1 MNMPLQEQNIFILLV
16 DDDDVDREKITRLL
30 NNIDMPIDITEC
42 TSAKETI
49 NKLSDNFYDCA
60 IIDYHLK
67 DALGSDL
74 IDCIK
79 HHKQSR
85 TPIIM
90 VSGNS
95 DERIVADVMRD
106 GIFDYIP
113 KRHLDLKTLKEC
125 IDASLIWAKIENDI
139 LEKQTRISQL
149 AEGLPQLAWT
159 CDRDGRCD
167 FLNNRWCEYTGI
179 PLQQQLGFEWLN
191 QVHPDDRESLLNTWL
206 TATKTEKEMTV

>member
-1 MNMPLQEQNIFILLV
+1 MNMPPQEQNIFILLV

-30 NNIDMPIDITEC
+30 NNIETPINITAC
-42 TSAKETI
+42 ASASETI
-49 NKLSDNFYDCA
+49 AKLFNHSYDCA

-67 DALGSDL
+67 DALGSEL
-74 IDCIK
+74 IHSIK
-79 HHKQSR
+79 HHRQSL

-113 KRHLDLKTLKEC
+113 KRDLNSKVLKEC
-125 IDASLIWAKIENDI
+125 IQASLSWAKVAND
-139 LEKQTRISQL
+139 LTEQQTRISQL

-159 CDRDGRCD
+159 CDTEGRCD
-167 FLNNRWCEYTGI
+167 FLNKRWCEYTGM
-179 PLQQQLGFEWLN
+179 PLQQQLEFEWLN

-206 TATKTEKEMTV
+206 TATKT